1 MKKNI
6 LITGAANGIGKVTA
20 HKARDMG
27 YKVFG
32 LDKLKVDGAK
42 PEYAGI
48 EWIQADLS
56 KPTEVAKVVRKLKN
70 TPLFALVNNAA
81 EILGSPWEDFNFDEW
96 NKAIEANLTAPLR
109 LCHGLRKNF
118 KKGSS
123 IINISSQGGRHAAYA
138 SIPYTF
144 TKAAQI
150 NLTQSLAAN
159 FGPQGVRVN
168 AVVPGWVNTESAKP
182 FIPKVAAKI
191 TPLGRNA
198 EPEEIAD
205 AILWLIS
212 DQAKFVNG
220 TQLVVDG
227 GFDAIDYS
235 MYELDKMMAGGAKEK
250 P

>member
-1 MKKNI
+1 MKNI

-20 HKARDMG
+20 QKARDLG

-32 LDKLKVDGAK
+32 LDKVKVDGTK

-48 EWIQADLS
+48 EWLHADLS
-56 KPTEVAKVVRKLKN
+56 KPEEVAKVIRNLKD

-81 EILGSPWEDFNFDEW
+81 EILGSSWDDFDFNEW

-109 LCHGLRKNF
+109 LSHGLRKNF
-118 KKGSS
+118 IKGGS
-123 IINISSQGGRHAAYA
+123 IINISSQGGRHAAYG

-144 TKAAQI
+144 TKAGQI

-159 FGPQGVRVN
+159 FGPQGVRAN
-168 AVVPGWVNTESAKP
+168 AVVPGWVNTENAKP
-182 FIPKVAAKI
+182 YIPKAAAQI

-205 AILWLIS
+205 AILYLIS
-212 DQAKFVNG
+212 DQARFING
-220 TQLVVDG
+220 SQLVVDG
-227 GFDAIDYS
+227 GYDAIDYS
-235 MYELDKMMAGGAKEK
+235 IYQLDKMMQQG
-250 P
+250 